1 MINFLSLSQQ
11 CRTRNFK
18 LRSLTSLTAGR
29 NSPILSELRKTLRP
43 YSTGIL
49 TKHQKILKSLTYSV
63 VSQTSVEQV
72 LLGLPCRL
80 PHRYNPQ
87 YLIPQHLDLLSWMLS

>member
-29 NSPILSELRKTLRP
+29 NSPILSELRKTLGSFFDRN
-43 YSTGIL
+43 L